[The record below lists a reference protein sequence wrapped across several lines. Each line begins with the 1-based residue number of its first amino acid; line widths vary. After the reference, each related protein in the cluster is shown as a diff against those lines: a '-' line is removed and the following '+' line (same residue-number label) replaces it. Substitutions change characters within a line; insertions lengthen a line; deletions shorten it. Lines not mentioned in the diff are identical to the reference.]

1 MFHFIVG
8 IPLEIVLKVH
18 HQNTKWNS
26 LYNFRHLFESD
37 FIGTELGMAPMLKIW
52 GNMFRAL

>member
-8 IPLEIVLKVH
+8 IPSEIVLKVH

-37 FIGTELGMAPMLKIW
+37 FIGTELGMD
-52 GNMFRAL
+52 GSNVENMRKHV